1 MPQNYPI
8 RKINVLLDQV
18 YVKLGVDSIYLVSL
32 ALQNFTE
39 SSVTAKLSRDLFTL
53 GGSKKDH
60 EWKV

>member
-1 MPQNYPI
+1 M
-8 RKINVLLDQV
+8 V
-18 YVKLGVDSIYLVSL
+18 VDSISSVSL
-32 ALQNFTE
+32 ALTFTE